1 MNDLAENTGGAA
13 PVFDNEMAEI
23 LESFIVET
31 REILER
37 LGQDLMLLEKGNA
50 GGDLLNTIFRA
61 VHTIKGTSSFLG
73 LDQMTALAHV
83 FEDVL
88 NKLRRGEITM
98 SSGKMDV
105 MLEAYDI
112 IKELLRQIEEKDI
125 RQLDLTGIIA
135 RLQVIG
141 QVGGAPAGAPPPVV
155 EAPAV
160 AQTPSVQSGPELT
173 EDPMPAGELAAAQ
186 TSSVHAG
193 PELTEDPVPAGEL
206 AAAQTSSVQAGPK
219 LMEDPVP
226 AGELVAAQTSS
237 VRAGSQQAERPA
249 PAAASAQPKVADA
262 TIRVDVKRLDSLMN
276 LVGELVLGR
285 NRLAQI
291 AYQMVHEHEGFPLA
305 KDLTETSSQID
316 FISTELQMAVMNTRM
331 VQIAKVFNK
340 LPRMVRDLMK
350 ETGREIEL
358 KIYGEETELDKT
370 IIEELNDPLVHLMRN
385 ACDHGIEPPE
395 ERRRA
400 GKPAKGTVTVGAE
413 HEGNHIVISVG
424 DDGKGM
430 DQEKLKAK
438 AIEKGMITEAQA
450 REMSRTDAFN
460 LIFAPGFS
468 TAAKVTNV
476 SGRGVGMDVVRT
488 NITKLKGIIEV
499 ESEPDKG
506 SRIIIK
512 LPLTLAIIQA
522 LLVEVAHEVF
532 SVPLE
537 SVLEVVRIQA
547 KDINTINGRE
557 VVRLR
562 NTVLPLT
569 RLNRVMGTASNG
581 HTREWIYIVVVGL
594 AQQRL
599 GVIVDSLLGQKEV
612 VIKSLG
618 SYLGTL
624 PGIAGSTILGDGRV
638 IMIIDVGELM
648 KLSAVN
654 K

>member
-1 MNDLAENTGGAA
+1 M
-13 PVFDNEMAEI
+13 FDNEMAEI
-23 LESFIVET
+23 LDSFIVET
-31 REILER
+31 GEILER
-37 LGQDLMLLEKGNA
+37 LGQDLMLLEQGNA
-50 GGDLLNTIFRA
+50 GAELLNTIFRA

-73 LDQMTALAHV
+73 LEQMTELAHV

-98 SSGKMDV
+98 NSGKMDV

-112 IKELLRQIEEKDI
+112 IKKLLRQIEEKNI
-125 RQLDLTGIIA
+125 HRIDLTDIVA
-135 RLQVIG
+135 SLRVIG
-141 QVGGAPAGAPPPVV
+141 QVGGAPVEESAPVPVA
-155 EAPAV
+155 EAPAI
-160 AQTPSVQSGPELT
+160 SV
-173 EDPMPAGELAAAQ
+173 
-186 TSSVHAG
+186 
-193 PELTEDPVPAGEL
+193 
-206 AAAQTSSVQAGPK
+206 
-219 LMEDPVP
+219 
-226 AGELVAAQTSS
+226 
-237 VRAGSQQAERPA
+237 PA
-249 PAAASAQPKVADA
+249 PAAVSAQPKVTDT
-262 TIRVDVKRLDSLMN
+262 TIRVDVGRLDGLMN

-285 NRLAQI
+285 NRLTQI
-291 AYQMVHEHEGFPLA
+291 AHQMVQEHEEIPLA

-316 FISTELQMAVMNTRM
+316 FITTELQMAVMKTRM
-331 VQIAKVFNK
+331 VPIAKVFNK
-340 LPRMVRDLMK
+340 LPRMLRDLMK

-358 KIYGEETELDKT
+358 RIFGEETELDKT

-385 ACDHGIEPPE
+385 ASDHGIEPRE

-400 GKPAKGTVTVGAE
+400 GKREMGTVTVRAE
-413 HEGNHIVISVG
+413 HEGNHIVISVA

-430 DQEKLKAK
+430 DPEKLKAK
-438 AIEKGMITEAQA
+438 AIERGMITEAQA

-499 ESEPDKG
+499 ESEPEKG
-506 SRIIIK
+506 SKIILK

-537 SVLEVVRIQA
+537 AVLEVVRIQA
-547 KDINTINGRE
+547 KDIGTISGRE

-562 NTVLPLT
+562 NTVLPLA
-569 RLNRVMGTASNG
+569 RLNRLMGTASNG
-581 HTREWIYIVVVGL
+581 HAGEWMYIVVVGL

-648 KLSAVN
+648 KLSAEHQ
-654 K
+654 